1 LNRGHQDFARVYDEH
16 VWRVYGFLAYRL
28 RDRDVAEDLTQT
40 TFERALRAWSKFD
53 PRKASELTWLIAIAR
68 NLLIDHH
75 RRDRSDRN
83 EPIDERHL
91 PGVPGPEQRLSGTPE
106 LTEAMAQ
113 LRDRD
118 REVLA
123 LRFGGD
129 LSGPDIAVMMDLSL
143 ANVQQILSRSLRRL
157 RTLLEAS
164 VASSQRVQEASAI
177 GQSERMSRQWNPQL
191 PALARRSH
199 APSGG
204 SIQLR

>member
-28 RDRDVAEDLTQT
+28 RDRDAAEDLTQT

-53 PRKASELTWLIAIAR
+53 RRKASELTWLIAIAR

-91 PGVPGPEQRLSGTPE
+91 PAVPGPEQRPSGTPE
-106 LTEAMAQ
+106 LSEAMAQ
-113 LRDRD
+113 LSDRD

-129 LSGPDIAVMMDLSL
+129 LSGPEIAVMLDLSL
-143 ANVQQILSRSLRRL
+143 ANVQQIFSRSLRRL
-157 RTLLEAS
+157 RTLLEAP
-164 VASSQRVQEASAI
+164 AAASQRVQEASAI
-177 GQSERMSRQWNPQL
+177 GQSERMSRQWNP
-191 PALARRSH
+191 
-199 APSGG
+199 
-204 SIQLR
+204 